1 MRNPFKKMS
10 PEEESVAAFLAGA
23 KNANFQSS
31 EAAGLFALIRSKFK
45 EGDYVVAQQEMNKL
59 VRLATAPLREVAE
72 KRTQDLIHNLKNTQ
86 SNNE

>member
-1 MRNPFKKMS
+1 MS

-31 EAAGLFALIRSKFK
+31 EAINMFALIKAKFK
-45 EGDYVVAQQEMNKL
+45 EGDYVAAQQEMNNL
-59 VRLATAPLREVAE
+59 VRLATAPLKEAAE
-72 KRTQDLIHNLKNTQ
+72 KRTQDIINNLKNTQ